1 VQSPNIDNIV
11 TYEEAIAEDEIICDV
26 DIRYVSYDAMV

>member
-11 TYEEAIAEDEIICDV
+11 TYEEAITNDEIICDV
-26 DIRYVSYDAMV
+26 NIRYVSYDAMV